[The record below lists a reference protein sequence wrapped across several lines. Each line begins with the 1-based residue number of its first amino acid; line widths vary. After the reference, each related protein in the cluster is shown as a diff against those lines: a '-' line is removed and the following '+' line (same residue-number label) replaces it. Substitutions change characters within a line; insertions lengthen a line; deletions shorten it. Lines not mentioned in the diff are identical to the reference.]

1 VATVGSAG
9 ELKGVLGIARSPQL
23 AWEVMVVYLVAKPT

>member
-9 ELKGVLGIARSPQL
+9 ELKGVLGIAQRPQL
-23 AWEVMVVYLVAKPT
+23 VWEVMAVCLVAKPT